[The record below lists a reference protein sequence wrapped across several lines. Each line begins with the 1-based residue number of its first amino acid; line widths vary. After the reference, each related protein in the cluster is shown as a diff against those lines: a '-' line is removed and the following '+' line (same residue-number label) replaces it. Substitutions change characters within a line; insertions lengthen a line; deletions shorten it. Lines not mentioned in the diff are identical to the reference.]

1 MGHGVCLRWLVDACI
16 PSERRTRIWA
26 EPEGFCFPCVYRRPL
41 SVNDFRERRCVLA
54 KAFVGS
60 NGHRASVGSGGFL
73 GKYLESMS
81 VRIRLKVPRKE
92 YTYAQPSA
100 DRKMYLYDACLPHW
114 FEKVMV
120 LLKKKTSKK

>member
-1 MGHGVCLRWLVDACI
+1 MFLRWLVDACI
-16 PSERRTRIWA
+16 PSERRTRI
-26 EPEGFCFPCVYRRPL
+26 GRSQRDFVFLVCIVDPL
-41 SVNDFRERRCVLA
+41 VTTISVKDVVCVLA

-81 VRIRLKVPRKE
+81 LRIRLKVPRKE

-100 DRKMYLYDACLPHW
+100 DRKMYLYNACLHHW